1 MESPTKYQRESLLA
15 VDPFEDRGGGNNHD
29 VNHSLTTNHQQQ
41 LLSKCLNENDG
52 NNQKTKSINRLQSL
66 PNKSSFNDDYSMT
79 SSSDCCCCRR
89 CCCSSSSY
97 CFNNCSLKYSTLSSS
112 SSISSSL
119 TALSSKN
126 DSCSLLT
133 KLYLTH
139 SCLRSTRRCLS
150 NKRSTPKSI
159 LYNNNNSSNITSS
172 ILSSLLLLLMSVNPV
187 QQEHYKNNHYH
198 YYYHGKRS
206 LKLLI
211 IALLLL
217 LSSILTFNVNNCSVY
232 ALKSDDNRRLSTQ
245 ANIGN
250 IASNSDSNG
259 DEDLIKYNQLELI
272 FSVTENVP
280 VGTFIGVI
288 RSPNDSVQ
296 IEPPFLIVPI
306 PGGDIM
312 QMRLPTTN
320 TNTNDQPTFDLSSS
334 TATVNNPH
342 RSSATGSVDT
352 DLNIDQSTGEIRT
365 AVELDHEHRLYYS
378 FIAISLTGV
387 NVHVRIV
394 SKKKKIIIDIFHSGR
409 ESATG
414 VQPFK

>member
-1 MESPTKYQRESLLA
+1 MELPKDQPTSSLLT
-15 VDPFEDRGGGNNHD
+15 VDPFEDRGGGNYH
-29 VNHSLTTNHQQQ
+29 LTANHQQQ
-41 LLSKCLNENDG
+41 LLSTCSNKNR
-52 NNQKTKSINRLQSL
+52 TKLRTTINRLQSL
-66 PNKSSFNDDYSMT
+66 PNKSSFNDDYSMN
-79 SSSDCCCCRR
+79 SSSY

-112 SSISSSL
+112 SSS
-119 TALSSKN
+119 LSSKN

-133 KLYLTH
+133 KFYLTH
-139 SCLRSTRRCLS
+139 SCLRSTRRCS
-150 NKRSTPKSI
+150 SDKRSTPKSI
-159 LYNNNNSSNITSS
+159 LYNNISSL
-172 ILSSLLLLLMSVNPV
+172 LSSLLVLLLSINPV
-187 QQEHYKNNHYH
+187 QQKHYKNNHHHH
-198 YYYHGKRS
+198 YYYHEKRS

-211 IALLLL
+211 MALLLL
-217 LSSILTFNVNNCSVY
+217 LSSILTFNVNNSSVY
-232 ALKSDDNRRLSTQ
+232 ALKNDDNRRLSTQ
-245 ANIGN
+245 TN

-320 TNTNDQPTFDLSSS
+320 TNTNNQQIFDLSSS

-342 RSSATGSVDT
+342 RSSTTGSVDT

-394 SKKKKIIIDIFHSGR
+394 SKISLTYSILTG
-409 ESATG
+409 ELATG
-414 VQPFK
+414 VHPLK